1 MARGPKKHLK
11 RLNAPHHWMLDKMGG
26 TWAPRPST
34 GPHKLRE
41 CLPLVLILRERL
53 KYALNKREV
62 MMICMQKLIKID
74 GRVRTDP
81 TYPCGFMDVVTI
93 ERSNDMFRLM
103 CKFLYFRAVCAGV
116 CVCVFSPCG
125 SLIDTCIAPVV
136 RCECPQRR
144 HSAGTAPGHIATGL
158 LPPVS
163 VPPFVPP
170 ILSPLTCFIPNAIHS
185 LSSLSPPPHTSPHTL
200 SPHSPRADDT
210 KGRYVLHRIQNKEAE
225 FKLCKVKKVEK
236 SRKNVPFL
244 VTHDGRTIRY
254 PDPLAKVNDTVKVSL
269 STGKIVEIVK
279 FEMGTV
285 VTVTKGRNCG
295 RVGVLQSRDKHPGSF
310 DILHVKDATGNTFA
324 TRMENVFVVGQ
335 DKPLV
340 SWPKAKGI
348 KLDIFQEKQALDN
361 KE

>member
-1 MARGPKKHLK
+1 
-11 RLNAPHHWMLDKMGG
+11 MG
-26 TWAPRPST
+26 
-34 GPHKLRE
+34 
-41 CLPLVLILRERL
+41 ILRERL

-103 CKFLYFRAVCAGV
+103 Y
-116 CVCVFSPCG
+116 
-125 SLIDTCIAPVV
+125 
-136 RCECPQRR
+136 
-144 HSAGTAPGHIATGL
+144 
-158 LPPVS
+158 
-163 VPPFVPP
+163 
-170 ILSPLTCFIPNAIHS
+170 
-185 LSSLSPPPHTSPHTL
+185 
-200 SPHSPRADDT
+200 DT
-210 KGRYVLHRIQNKEAE
+210 KGRYVLHR
-225 FKLCKVKKVEK
+225 
-236 SRKNVPFL
+236 
-244 VTHDGRTIRY
+244 IRY

>member
-81 TYPCGFMDVVTI
+81 TYPCGFMDVITI

-103 CKFLYFRAVCAGV
+103 Y
-116 CVCVFSPCG
+116 
-125 SLIDTCIAPVV
+125 
-136 RCECPQRR
+136 
-144 HSAGTAPGHIATGL
+144 
-158 LPPVS
+158 
-163 VPPFVPP
+163 
-170 ILSPLTCFIPNAIHS
+170 
-185 LSSLSPPPHTSPHTL
+185 
-200 SPHSPRADDT
+200 DT

-225 FKLCKVKKVEK
+225 FKLCKVKKVES
-236 SRKNVPFL
+236 SRKNIPFL

-254 PDPLAKVNDTVKVSL
+254 PDPLAAVNDTVKVNL

-335 DKPLV
+335 DKRSEEHTSELQSP
-340 SWPKAKGI
+340 
-348 KLDIFQEKQALDN
+348 
-361 KE
+361 

>member
-103 CKFLYFRAVCAGV
+103 Y
-116 CVCVFSPCG
+116 
-125 SLIDTCIAPVV
+125 
-136 RCECPQRR
+136 
-144 HSAGTAPGHIATGL
+144 
-158 LPPVS
+158 
-163 VPPFVPP
+163 
-170 ILSPLTCFIPNAIHS
+170 
-185 LSSLSPPPHTSPHTL
+185 
-200 SPHSPRADDT
+200 DT